1 MAQALTRN
9 FVGKGRFSIQ
19 AVGGKLFEIGNV
31 DKCSLSAKVD
41 TDKVLDYT
49 KGGGGVAGSYSMVSD
64 ANISISVSDFN
75 ANNLALALLG
85 TTSAVASGTV
95 TGEAVIA
102 NKGGLVPLAKAGAS
116 SVVVTHTSGTPTYAP
131 NVDYQVTG
139 AGIMI
144 LAGGAI
150 TEAQALK
157 VNYAYPAQTDI
168 QMLTSS
174 GQEYRFIIDGLNDAE
189 SGKVH
194 VIEIYRWKPEP
205 TSGLDLIGDKM
216 GRLQIQGQM
225 LADAAKTGA
234 GISKYARMTQ
244 VD

>member
-1 MAQALTRN
+1 MTQALTRS

-19 AVGGKLFEIGNV
+19 AAAGKLYEIGNV

-49 KGGGGVAGSYSMVSD
+49 KGGGGVANSYSQVSD
-64 ANISISVSDFN
+64 ASISISVTDFN
-75 ANNLALALLG
+75 ANNLTLALLG
-85 TTSAVASGTV
+85 TSTAIASGTV
-95 TGEAVIA
+95 TNEALVA
-102 NKGGLVPLAKAGAS
+102 NLGGLVPLAKAGAS
-116 SVVVTHTSGTPTYAP
+116 SVVVKHTSGAPTYVA
-131 NVDYQVTG
+131 NTDYQVTG
-139 AGIMI
+139 AGIII

-150 TEAQALK
+150 ADAQALK
-157 VNYAYPAQTDI
+157 ADYSYPAQTDI

-174 GQEYRFIIDGLNDAE
+174 GQEYRFLIDGLNDAD

-216 GRLQIQGQM
+216 GRLQIQGPI
-225 LADAAKTGA
+225 LADATKTGA
-234 GISKYARMTQ
+234 GMSKYARMTQ